1 MTDLLQSGSEW
12 LEGQRVEH
20 MARPVTYVRG
30 GRTLEGVPATVGRSV
45 FRLDT
50 GYGQS
55 ERSEARDYLILA
67 AMLTLGEGDTPA
79 LPEPGD
85 RIVEVA
91 GGQAY
96 TYEVMAPGGEP
107 AWRWSDPFFQT
118 LRIHTK
124 LVKTEAAS

>member
-1 MTDLLQSGSEW
+1 MTDLLQTGSEW
-12 LEGQRVEH
+12 LEGQRIEH

-30 GRTLEGVPATVGRSV
+30 ARTLEGVPATVGKTV

-55 ERSEARDYLILA
+55 ERSEARDYLVLA
-67 AMLTLGEGDTPA
+67 ATLTLGEGDAPA

-85 RIVEVA
+85 QIVEVA
-91 GGQAY
+91 GGKAY

-107 AWRWSDPFFQT
+107 AWRYSDPYRQT

-124 LVKTEAAS
+124 LVGKT

>member
-12 LEGQRVEH
+12 LENRRTEH
-20 MARPVTYVRG
+20 MARPVTYLRG
-30 GRTLEGVPATVGRSV
+30 AQTLEGVPATVGKTV

-67 AMLTLGEGDTPA
+67 SHLTLGVGDAPA

-85 RIVEVA
+85 QIVEVA
-91 GGQAY
+91 EGVAY

-107 AWRWSDPFFQT
+107 AWRWSDPFFLT

-124 LVKTEAAS
+124 LVKTEPA

>member
-1 MTDLLQSGSEW
+1 MADLLKTGSEW
-12 LEGQRVEH
+12 LENQRTEH
-20 MARPVTYVRG
+20 MTRPVTYGRG
-30 GRTLEGVPATVGRSV
+30 TEALEGVLATVGRTV
-45 FRLDT
+45 FRVDT

-67 AMLTLGEGDTPA
+67 AVLILVVDEDPV

-85 RIVEVA
+85 QIVEVA
-91 GGQAY
+91 GGKAY

-107 AWRWSDPFFQT
+107 VWRYSDLYRKT